1 MDHIKFIRFINEL
14 IVPILSGIGDLN
26 EDKAMLHRA
35 TLDLKWTSERPWRV
49 DVLLT
54 RAWAQLRHWRA
65 IYRQRRALLG
75 LSDHLLKDIGIS
87 RVDALQ
93 EGNKPF
99 WRS

>member
-1 MDHIKFIRFINEL
+1 
-14 IVPILSGIGDLN
+14 
-26 EDKAMLHRA
+26 MLYRA
-35 TLDLKWTSERPWRV
+35 TLDRKWASKRPLHLAP
-49 DVLLT
+49 LLT
-54 RAWAQLRHWRA
+54 RVWIQLRDWHA
-65 IYRQRRALLG
+65 TYHQRRALLA

>member
-1 MDHIKFIRFINEL
+1 M
-14 IVPILSGIGDLN
+14 SY
-26 EDKAMLHRA
+26 RA
-35 TLDLKWTSERPWRV
+35 TTLDLKWISERPSRTSVSLARV
-49 DVLLT
+49 
-54 RAWAQLRHWRA
+54 WAQIQDWRE

-75 LSDHLLKDIGIS
+75 LSDAMLKDIGIS